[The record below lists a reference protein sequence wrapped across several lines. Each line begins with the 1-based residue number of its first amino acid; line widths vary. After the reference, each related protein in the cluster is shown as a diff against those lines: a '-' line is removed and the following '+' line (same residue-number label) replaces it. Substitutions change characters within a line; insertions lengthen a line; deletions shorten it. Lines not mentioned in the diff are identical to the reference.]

1 MNNEIPE
8 CKRCGHQWFSRSLGL
23 PAKCP
28 KCQSRKWNESQKKPS
43 LISGS
48 VFSDE
53 HWEKFGKQK
62 GLDKPDPRTRKQLDD
77 LNAMKFGKIR
87 G

>member
-28 KCQSRKWNESQKKPS
+28 KCQSRSW
-43 LISGS
+43 
-48 VFSDE
+48 
-53 HWEKFGKQK
+53 
-62 GLDKPDPRTRKQLDD
+62 DKPDPRTRKQLDD
-77 LNAMKFGKIR
+77 LNSMKSASKIR

>member
-8 CKRCGHQWFSRSLGL
+8 CKRCGHQWFSRSLGK

-28 KCQSRKWNESQKKPS
+28 KCQSRNY
-43 LISGS
+43 
-48 VFSDE
+48 
-53 HWEKFGKQK
+53 
-62 GLDKPDPRTRKQLDD
+62 DKPDARTRKELADH
-77 LNAMKFGKIR
+77 NAMKNASKIR

>member
-28 KCQSRKWNESQKKPS
+28 KCQSRQWNKPK
-43 LISGS
+43 
-48 VFSDE
+48 E
-53 HWEKFGKQK
+53 EKVK
-62 GLDKPDPRTRKQLDD
+62 
-77 LNAMKFGKIR
+77 
-87 G
+87 

>member
-1 MNNEIPE
+1 MNNETYIPE

-28 KCQSRKWNESQKKPS
+28 KCQSRQWN
-43 LISGS
+43 
-48 VFSDE
+48 
-53 HWEKFGKQK
+53 
-62 GLDKPDPRTRKQLDD
+62 KPDARTRKQLDD
-77 LNAMKFGKIR
+77 LNGMKDASKIR